1 MDTVTSTNTAG
12 LVKTGETDK
21 TGEMVVV
28 GSRMYDACRSGG

>member
-1 MDTVTSTNTAG
+1 MDTVTSIDKTDKAG
-12 LVKTGETDK
+12 LVK

>member
-1 MDTVTSTNTAG
+1 MTTVKSTE
-12 LVKTGETDK
+12 KTGPLK